1 MLFQNASRIARALVV
16 LGVVCLAAEA
26 QAKDL
31 LSENFDGL
39 TLKDST
45 SPTEQAAPAVWT
57 DVPPA
62 DWTRDNT
69 TTPIGNPVE
78 FQGWTFVNKDWWV
91 RTAGDQN
98 RSSFAAGQNTVA
110 VADGDEYDDGTN
122 VDPDQFNVFLATPGI
137 NLGSLVKN
145 SVNIS
150 FDSSFRAE
158 GNQTGTVDVAL
169 QSGVPGPLNWT
180 NVFKYDSTT
189 LADGLTI
196 NERVSINF
204 DNPATGG
211 VGAPTMYVRFGNT
224 RGGNNWWWAVDN
236 LSITAQAVPEPS
248 SFVLASLMGLGLLK
262 ARRRS

>member
-211 VGAPTMYVRFGNT
+211 VGAPTMYVRFAT
-224 RGGNNWWWAVDN
+224 PVVATTGGGPW
-236 LSITAQAVPEPS
+236 ITSASPPRPCRNRAPS
-248 SFVLASLMGLGLLK
+248 CSPA
-262 ARRRS
+262 

>member
-1 MLFQNASRIARALVV
+1 
-16 LGVVCLAAEA
+16 
-26 QAKDL
+26 
-31 LSENFDGL
+31 
-39 TLKDST
+39 
-45 SPTEQAAPAVWT
+45 
-57 DVPPA
+57 
-62 DWTRDNT
+62 
-69 TTPIGNPVE
+69 
-78 FQGWTFVNKDWWV
+78 
-91 RTAGDQN
+91 
-98 RSSFAAGQNTVA
+98 
-110 VADGDEYDDGTN
+110 
-122 VDPDQFNVFLATPGI
+122 LATPGI

-236 LSITAQAVPEPS
+236 ISITAQAVPEPS